1 MAIIDLDSHLR
12 DGWLLDEIYRLPEPF
27 AKFSPRRIGDGKYF
41 YSKFEHDLSPMED
54 PVANANFK
62 KPVTH
67 QVFYNPEANQRGNEV
82 MQWQQGG
89 YDMEYRMKD
98 NAPRRHRLSANLSDS
113 DRHTVAKS
121 RRTGSGGRARL

>member
-12 DGWLLDEIYRLPEPF
+12 DGWLLDEIYWLPEPF
-27 AKFSPRRIGDGKYF
+27 AKYSPRRIGDGKYF
-41 YSKFEHDLSPMED
+41 YARFEHDLSPLED

-82 MQWQQGG
+82 MRWQRGG
-89 YDMEYRMKD
+89 YDMEYRLQD
-98 NAPRRHRLSANLSDS
+98 NARKESTFS
-113 DRHTVAKS
+113 
-121 RRTGSGGRARL
+121 